1 MSWVYHVSQLNV
13 KNTKLSHFFYDFFI
27 VSEEA
32 GVNGTSFS
40 TKMEKGNFFRIRCH
54 SKERVSYD
62 IPIIFLETSY
72 LV

>member
-1 MSWVYHVSQLNV
+1 M
-13 KNTKLSHFFYDFFI
+13 
-27 VSEEA
+27 SEEE
-32 GVNGTSFS
+32 GVNGTAFS

>member
-1 MSWVYHVSQLNV
+1 M
-13 KNTKLSHFFYDFFI
+13 
-27 VSEEA
+27 SEEA

-62 IPIIFLETSY
+62 IPIIFFGNELFG
-72 LV
+72 VKFVVPV

>member
-1 MSWVYHVSQLNV
+1 M
-13 KNTKLSHFFYDFFI
+13 
-27 VSEEA
+27 SEEA

-54 SKERVSYD
+54 SKERASFD

-72 LV
+72 LA